1 MDNVQSAGDVVRVE
15 RGQVQDEE
23 LAAVT
28 AALLSL
34 LARYAADREDGQGE
48 RPHSSS
54 WGRWDRTAGYRA
66 PRSWQ

>member
-1 MDNVQSAGDVVRVE
+1 MGGVVRVE
-15 RGQVQDEE
+15 RGQVRDEE

-34 LARYAADREDGQGE
+34 FARYAADREGGPGE
-48 RPHSSS
+48 RRHSSS
-54 WGRWDRTAGYRA
+54 WGRWDRTAGAGYRA